1 MIEQPLLD
9 GDAWIHFFSTAEL
22 PVLRHSVNALE
33 HLHET
38 ADSTNGR
45 ILAGV
50 ILQDPLLTLRV
61 LVYIE
66 SHRTQRQSVDIATV
80 DRAIM
85 MIGMTPFFRDFQNLP
100 VVEDQL
106 KSHPQALLGL
116 LKTINRARRAAH
128 WARHWAILR
137 HDMDV
142 EEITLATLL
151 HDLAEL
157 LMWLFA
163 PSLALRVSEAQLAQP
178 HQRSA
183 TIQSEIYGVPLY
195 QLKPAL
201 AEAWHLPAL
210 LIQLLDHR
218 HTENPRVRNVKLAV
232 DLARH
237 SANGWGDA
245 ALPDDFAAIRDL
257 LHINQETLVR
267 HLDVDATIAKGLLM
281 QEKPA
286 P

>member
-9 GDAWIHFFSTAEL
+9 KDAWIHFFSQADL
-22 PVLRHSVNALE
+22 PILRHSANELE
-33 HLHET
+33 HLHEM

-50 ILQDPLLTLRV
+50 IIQDPLLTLRV

-100 VVEDQL
+100 IVEDQL
-106 KSHPQALLGL
+106 KAHPQALLGL
-116 LKTINRARRAAH
+116 LKAINRARRAAH

-137 HDMDV
+137 RDMDV
-142 EEITLATLL
+142 EEIMLATLL

-163 PSLALRVSEAQLAQP
+163 PSLALKVSEAQRAQP

-195 QLKPAL
+195 QLKLAL

-210 LIQLLDHR
+210 LVQLLDHQ

-237 SANGWGDA
+237 SANGWNDA

-267 HLDVDATIAKGLLM
+267 HLDLDTTTSKELLM
-281 QEKPA
+281 QEKPGA
-286 P
+286 